1 MQKLGNL
8 VFETFK
14 TGEMQDSRTF
24 KYLLAAATGIG
35 KSYTALSMTKDIL
48 VFDADKRLSHLNKQF
63 SFHRIAIDSIYK
75 IKELLQENSIIWL
88 KRLISEHKIKLIC
101 IDSITS
107 LYEMLQVS
115 KQGNK
120 DMLNMNDWGVV
131 KSALNNFIRIVES
144 LGLPILFLAQARW
157 DKDQW
162 VIDAEKRIPDSC
174 DCIIHL
180 LMDNSGNRSFKIL
193 KDTVRFRRQNSELKY
208 DDLKNTYF
216 HNLTGTKGD
225 LSGTDSLPTSPQ
237 SKNNIME
244 NEKADIIAKIKKGLQ
259 SLDIEIKRDDLI
271 YSALNHV
278 GFTDYLRLS
287 NVKSGVF
294 NFTYQGLLNLYN
306 HLKDYYSYSLKVK
319 KEYEEKNPSS
329 AEKKEEIKEEKKEG
343 GEEKKK
349 EETSSIT
356 NTNSDSTLENNSKE
370 PVSATAGSNLFNI
383 YGQRSKVDKSIVVI
397 WDKIGFF
404 MENKCDLKYQRYSFE
419 KNIDALLNKGY
430 LVGRPESL
438 EDLKISLSILEER
451 FNNKKTA

>member
-1 MQKLGNL
+1 
-8 VFETFK
+8 
-14 TGEMQDSRTF
+14 
-24 KYLLAAATGIG
+24 
-35 KSYTALSMTKDIL
+35 
-48 VFDADKRLSHLNKQF
+48 
-63 SFHRIAIDSIYK
+63 
-75 IKELLQENSIIWL
+75 
-88 KRLISEHKIKLIC
+88 
-101 IDSITS
+101 
-107 LYEMLQVS
+107 
-115 KQGNK
+115 
-120 DMLNMNDWGVV
+120 
-131 KSALNNFIRIVES
+131 
-144 LGLPILFLAQARW
+144 
-157 DKDQW
+157 
-162 VIDAEKRIPDSC
+162 
-174 DCIIHL
+174 
-180 LMDNSGNRSFKIL
+180 MDNSGNRSFKIL